1 MVPLSQFASMTR
13 SIAPLAVNHQGQF
26 PSVTLSFNLAPKSTV
41 GEAVSV
47 MRRTAAD
54 LNMPA
59 SIATSFQGNAQAFQ
73 NSLSSTP
80 ILILAAL
87 VAVYLILGMLY
98 ESTIHPLTIISTL
111 PSAGLGAL
119 LTLMLFGMPLDV
131 IGIIGIIL
139 LIGIVKKNGI
149 MLVDFALVGQRER
162 GLSSEDAIHEACRL
176 RFRPILMTTL
186 CALLAGVPLT
196 GTGSEIRQPL
206 GYAIVGGLLVSQLLT
221 LFTTPVVYI
230 YMDRISGWL
239 YSRSRPQSPDIART
253 SNP

>member
-1 MVPLSQFASMTR
+1 M
-13 SIAPLAVNHQGQF
+13 
-26 PSVTLSFNLAPKSTV
+26 PS
-41 GEAVSV
+41 
-47 MRRTAAD
+47 
-54 LNMPA
+54 
-59 SIATSFQGNAQAFQ
+59 SIATSFQGGAQAFQ
-73 NSLSSTP
+73 SSLGSTP
-80 ILILAAL
+80 VLILAAL

-111 PSAGLGAL
+111 PSAGFGAL

-162 GLSSEDAIHEACRL
+162 VLG
-176 RFRPILMTTL
+176 
-186 CALLAGVPLT
+186 T
-196 GTGSEIRQPL
+196 GIGSEIRQPL

-230 YMDRISGWL
+230 YMDRLGNWL
-239 YSRSRPQSPDIART
+239 GRRRATAART
-253 SNP
+253 VVAEP